1 MKEKRVKDSR
11 ITMAHVMLPQDTNPA
26 GNVHGG
32 SVMKFIDNAA
42 ASVAI
47 RHIRIRGNAVTASV
61 DRIDFYNPVYLGN
74 ILTLKASLNLVGK
87 TSMEVGVRVE
97 SENPYSGEINHTA
110 SAYLTFVALDENG
123 RPKEGPGLIIETEE
137 EHRRNR
143 AAKARR
149 IARTEEK
156 RKEETCRQDLDACEL

>member
-1 MKEKRVKDSR
+1 MEEKRVKDSR
-11 ITMAHVMLPQDTNPA
+11 ITMSHVMLPQDTNPA

-47 RHIRIRGNAVTASV
+47 RHIRGNAVTASV
-61 DRIDFYNPVYLGN
+61 DRIDFHNPVYLGN
-74 ILTLKASLNLVGK
+74 ILTLRASLNLVGI

-97 SENPYSGEINHTA
+97 AEDPYTGEVSHTA
-110 SAYLTFVALDENG
+110 SAYLTIVALDEKG
-123 RPKEGPGLIIETEE
+123 LPKEVPGLIIETEE
-137 EHRRNR
+137 EQRRNR

-149 IARTEEK
+149 FARIEER
-156 RKEETCRQDLDACEL
+156 RKEETCRQDFGACEL

>member
-1 MKEKRVKDSR
+1 MQEKRVNDSR

-47 RHIRIRGNAVTASV
+47 RHTRGNAVTASV

-74 ILTLKASLNLVGK
+74 ILTLKASLNLVGR

-97 SENPYSGEINHTA
+97 AENPYTGEINHTA
-110 SAYLTFVALDENG
+110 SAYLTIVALDENG
-123 RPKEGPGLIIETEE
+123 RPKEVPGLIIETEE
-137 EHRRNR
+137 ELRRNR

-149 IARTEEK
+149 ISRMEEK